1 MEKLILGG
9 GCFWCT
15 EAVYE
20 NVIGVFSVESAYS
33 GGSVDNPSY
42 QDICTGTTGH
52 AEVIQITYDPTQVD
66 REELLEIFWV
76 IHDPTTLNQ
85 QGADKGTQYRSVI
98 FYENDEQKATA
109 LASIEKVQVNFS
121 DKIVTEVS
129 PLMNYYPAEGYHQH
143 YFANNPNQGYCQAVV
158 APKVE
163 KFKTHFSDMKK

>member
-1 MEKLILGG
+1 METLVLGG

-33 GGSVDNPSY
+33 GGNYENPNY
-42 QDICTGTTGH
+42 QAICTGTTGH
-52 AEVIQITYDPTQVD
+52 AEVIKITYDPEQVD
-66 REELLEIFWV
+66 MEELLDIFWV
-76 IHDPTTLNQ
+76 VHDPTTLNQ

-98 FYENDEQKATA
+98 FYEKEAQKKIAID
-109 LASIEKVQVNFS
+109 SIAKAQVNFS
-121 DKIVTEVS
+121 EKIVTEVS
-129 PLMNYYPAEGYHQH
+129 PLINYYPAEGYHQH
-143 YFANNPNQGYCQAVV
+143 YFGNNPNQGYCQAVV